1 MSVFDAPLV
10 ALDLMLEPARYVL
23 GRAVEM
29 AGGAGPL
36 RVVHVVEPQHVQYSF
51 DPTFTGSVTRALE
64 RDALDLAR
72 QRLAEICEPFGIP
85 ADRQQVVLGRTA
97 NQVHRL
103 ADESG
108 ASAIIIG
115 SHSHGGWQWLLGST
129 ANALLHGAPVD
140 VVVVKVPE
148 EKEKGR

>member
-1 MSVFDAPLV
+1 MPLFDAPLV
-10 ALDLMLEPARYVL
+10 ALDLILEPARFVL

-29 AGGAGPL
+29 AGAADRL
-36 RVVHVVEPQHVQYSF
+36 QVVHVVEPQHVQYSF
-51 DPTFTGSVTRALE
+51 DPTFTGSITRALE

-85 ADRQQVVLGRTA
+85 ADRQRVVLGRTVR
-97 NQVHRL
+97 QVHRL
-103 ADESG
+103 AEETG
-108 ASAIIIG
+108 ASAIVIG
-115 SHSHGGWQWLLGST
+115 SHSHSGWQWLLGST

-148 EKEKGR
+148 EKDS